1 MDYHKFVYMEG
12 NHHSDTDVAENKNKE
27 KLLFYYLL
35 SRPAVQIYQV
45 KIVKQSKKY

>member
-27 KLLFYYLL
+27 KILILLLTESADWKSSL
-35 SRPAVQIYQV
+35 
-45 KIVKQSKKY
+45 